1 MNADFDRE
9 FTRAGIWNWE
19 KPSVEDE
26 IRYAQ
31 YAEEAGLDSVWQGE
45 SRLVRDAMTVMG
57 AYTQMTDEIDIA
69 PGVTN
74 CYTRNVALMAQTFS
88 TLHELSEGRM
98 KLGVG
103 AWWDPLASKVGI
115 DRERPLRRMWEYC
128 TVTKRLLDLEN
139 VTYEGETLQVEDV
152 ELDLVRSDAEPRD
165 VPIYVGA
172 TGETMHKLTGEL
184 VGTGVAGGVFM
195 NYLIPPEHNLKGLEK
210 LKEGVEKQGG
220 SMADVD
226 RPQLIAVSMDEDV
239 DHALDQAR
247 GLATQYIGQQPHITK
262 ACGIDEEQAE
272 LVKAELG
279 GWPATADDIERAS
292 EYVSDD
298 VVTNIVA
305 AGTRDDV
312 IERVRDYCAA
322 GCTEPVVY
330 PLTDN
335 VEDVIDAL
343 AEAKATA

>member
-1 MNADFDRE
+1 MGANFDRE

-19 KPSVEDE
+19 KPRIEDE

-57 AYTQMTDEIDIA
+57 AYTQATDEIDIA

-88 TLHELSEGRM
+88 TLHELSGGRT
-98 KLGVG
+98 KLGIG
-103 AWWDPLASKVGI
+103 AWWDPLASKVGVE
-115 DRERPLRRMWEYC
+115 RERPLRRMWEYC
-128 TVTKRLLDLEN
+128 TVVKRLLDLET
-139 VTYEGETLQVEDV
+139 VTYDGDTLGVDGI
-152 ELDLVRSDAEPRD
+152 ELDLVRSEAGPRD

-195 NYLIPPEHNLKGLEK
+195 NYLIPPEHNLKGVEK
-210 LKEGVEKQGG
+210 LREGVEKQGG
-220 SMADVD
+220 ELADVD
-226 RPQLIAVSMDEDV
+226 RPQLIAVSMDEDA
-239 DHALDQAR
+239 DRAIDEAR

-262 ACGIDEEQAE
+262 ASGIDEERAA
-272 LVKAELG
+272 LVKEELG
-279 GWPATADDIERAS
+279 GWPATAADIERAS
-292 EYVSDD
+292 EHVSDD

-305 AGTRDDV
+305 AGTPDDV
-312 IERVRDYCAA
+312 IDRVRDYCEA

-335 VEDVIDAL
+335 MEEVIDAM
-343 AEAKATA
+343 AEAKAEG